1 MWISEA
7 AVNAAR
13 EKGIPILSSRRPLLL
28 VYDGIFEWEGWG
40 GQLKLAKGRCRLWI
54 FDLNRSGENEVLHL
68 RPMIVVA
75 SDLPRE
81 GMMKGEVSV
90 RSAAGH
96 IATVVSRKFHIDPPR
111 MQFVEYTPRETYG
124 KNNEYIIE
132 AGYDAVEFTWQE
144 GLALFPRMA
153 PLTGP
158 LKNWLHEWFE
168 KNNA

>member
-1 MWISEA
+1 L
-7 AVNAAR
+7 R
-13 EKGIPILSSRRPLLL
+13 

-54 FDLNRSGENEVLHL
+54 FDLNRSAEKEVLHL
-68 RPMIVVA
+68 RPMVVVA

-96 IATVVSRKFHIDPPR
+96 IATVVSRKFRIDPPR

-124 KNNEYIIE
+124 RNNEYVIQ
-132 AGYDAVEFTWQE
+132 AGYDAVEFTWQD
-144 GLALFPRMA
+144 GLALFPRIK
-153 PLTGP
+153 PLEPALTAL
-158 LKNWLHEWFE
+158 LKKWVEDADFSNSRP
-168 KNNA
+168 A

>member
-1 MWISEA
+1 M
-7 AVNAAR
+7 R
-13 EKGIPILSSRRPLLL
+13 

-54 FDLNRSGENEVLHL
+54 FDLNRSAEKEVLHL
-68 RPMIVVA
+68 RPMVVVA

-96 IATVVSRKFHIDPPR
+96 IATVVSRKFRIDPPR

-124 KNNEYIIE
+124 KNSEYVIE
-132 AGYDAVEFTWQE
+132 AGYDAVEFAWQD
-144 GLALFPRMA
+144 GLALFPRIA
-153 PLTGP
+153 PLNGP
-158 LKNWLHEWFE
+158 LKKWLQEMLE
-168 KNNA
+168 NNEP